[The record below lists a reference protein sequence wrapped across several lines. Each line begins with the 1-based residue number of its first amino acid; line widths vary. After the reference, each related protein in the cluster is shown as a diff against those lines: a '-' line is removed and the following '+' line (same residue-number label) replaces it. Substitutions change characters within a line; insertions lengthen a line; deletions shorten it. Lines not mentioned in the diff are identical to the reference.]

1 MQLARPVIFALLLCA
16 RVLSAAADDY
26 LQQIRRVEL
35 DPERCY
41 RVRDVFLE
49 REEIKLYFT
58 DGHLIF
64 GRKVHGRD
72 IAVAFVSSEPA
83 DTGEALLI
91 PPTPGER
98 HAIARFL
105 DETVLDEKFRTA
117 VFFFTDDT
125 ADALM
130 RAIDK
135 SPSSRADAA
144 AGARLAPR
152 WSTIVRNLLG
162 GAALRVFADDYSD
175 APPEDGFFVGAMRGN
190 RLGRFE
196 VSIEPRLDKQVSA
209 GRLVRDRDRE
219 FYEVWTSF
227 EGRNFREGRR
237 NVTPAPGRLQ
247 NYRIAAEIGP
257 DLDMDVRMSADF
269 YPQGPRARS
278 FDFELSGRL
287 RVSAVLLDGEA
298 VEFLQKEQPAFS
310 GPSRRQNNLVVV
322 VLPEPLQAGSR
333 HELEFRYSG
342 KSISD
347 TGSGVYY
354 VGDRGTWYPRT
365 DLRFS
370 RYDLDFRYPAH
381 LELVA
386 TGTQI
391 ADSVDAGVR
400 STRFRTE
407 SPIRLAGFNLGRYF
421 STTRQANG
429 YEIAV
434 HGHKPAAEK
443 PPPQPVTIPL
453 APAPDPLPGRRRS
466 RYALRLPPLPL
477 IFDAPREPP
486 APAPRIEETAD
497 LCAAAFS
504 FFLQKFGAPAQK
516 RVVVSPVPGDFGQG
530 FPGLVYA
537 STRSYFRP
545 GDPALSGL
553 SAEES
558 RFYAELLLP
567 HELAHQWWG
576 NVVTV
581 ARPGESWIM
590 EGLATYSSLLFLEQ
604 REGRAALDRSL
615 AAYRR
620 RLLETVDG
628 GGALEAAGP
637 VVLGERLRTAK
648 TPRAYRIVAYE
659 KGAWIFHM
667 LRGVMGDEGFYSFLR
682 GLRERF
688 AFRAVTTEDI
698 RREAARLVPA
708 GYPDPELREFF
719 DLWVYRTGIPRLSL
733 AYSQK
738 SGKGRHLLTA
748 KLRQSGVAERFSIAA
763 PVRIVTASGKSI
775 DRYILTDG
783 GETEFS
789 FALDERAARV
799 ALDPEGYLLRGE

>member
-1 MQLARPVIFALLLCA
+1 MTRPVIFALLLCA
-16 RVLSAAADDY
+16 RALYAGAADDY

-49 REEIKLYFT
+49 REDVKLYFT

-83 DTGEALLI
+83 DTGEVLLI

-98 HAIARFL
+98 QAVARFL
-105 DETVLDEKFRTA
+105 DETVLNEKFRTA

-125 ADALM
+125 AEALT

-135 SPSSRADAA
+135 SPSSRLDAA

-152 WSTIVRNLLG
+152 WSTVVRNLLG
-162 GAALRVFADDYSD
+162 GAALRVFADAYSHT
-175 APPEDGFFVGAMRGN
+175 PPEDGFFVGVMRGN

-196 VSIEPRLDKQVSA
+196 ISIEPRLDKQVGA
-209 GRLVRDRDRE
+209 GRLVRDGDRE
-219 FYEVWTSF
+219 FYEVWTNF

-237 NVTPAPGRLQ
+237 SVVPAPGRLR
-247 NYRIAAEIGP
+247 NYRIEAEIGA
-257 DLDMDVRMSADF
+257 DLDMAVRARADF
-269 YPQGPRARS
+269 YPQSSRARS

-287 RVSAVLLDGEA
+287 RVSEVLLDGEA
-298 VEFLQKEQPAFS
+298 VEFLQEEQPAFS
-310 GPSRRQNNLVVV
+310 GPSRRHNNLVVV
-322 VLPEPLQAGSR
+322 ALPEPLPAGAR
-333 HELEFRYSG
+333 RELEFRYSG

-347 TGSGVYY
+347 AGSGVYY
-354 VGDRGTWYPRT
+354 VGARGTWYPRA

-370 RYDLDFRYPAH
+370 RYALAFRYPAH

-386 TGTQI
+386 TGTQVE
-391 ADSVDAGVR
+391 DSIDAGAR
-400 STRFRTE
+400 ATRFRTE
-407 SPIRLAGFNLGRYF
+407 NPIRLAGFNLGRYV
-421 STTRQANG
+421 STTRQADG
-429 YEIAV
+429 YEIEV
-434 HGHKPAAEK
+434 HGHKPIVER
-443 PPPQPVTIPL
+443 PPPNPVAIPL
-453 APAPDPLPGRRRS
+453 APAPTTLPNRRRS
-466 RYALRLPPLPL
+466 RYGLRLPPLPL
-477 IFDAPREPP
+477 IFDAPRPPP

-504 FFLQKFGAPAQK
+504 FFLEKFGEPAQK

-537 STRSYFRP
+537 STKSYFRP

-553 SAEES
+553 SAEEA

-567 HELAHQWWG
+567 HEIAHQWWG

-581 ARPGESWIM
+581 DRPGESWIM

-615 AAYRR
+615 AAYRK
-620 RLLETVDG
+620 RLLETVEG
-628 GGALEAAGP
+628 GGTLEAAGP

-648 TPRAYRIVAYE
+648 TPRAYRIIAYE

-667 LRGVMGDEGFYSFLR
+667 LRGVMGDERFYDFLR
-682 GLRERF
+682 GLRESF
-688 AFRAVTTEDI
+688 AFQAVTTEDI
-698 RREAARLVPA
+698 RREAARRVPTE
-708 GYPDPELREFF
+708 YPDPELREFF
-719 DLWVYRTGIPRLSL
+719 DLWVYRTGIPRLRL

-738 SGKGRHLLTA
+738 QREGRHYLTA
-748 KLRQSGVAERFSIAA
+748 KLKQSGVAERFSIAA
-763 PVRIVTASGKSI
+763 PVRVVTASGKSI
-775 DRYILTDG
+775 DKYILTDG

-789 FALDERAARV
+789 LALDERAARIE
-799 ALDPEGYLLRGE
+799 LDPDDFLLLDE